1 MVSQH
6 RLESFFHEIKCNG
19 MTIFMEFMMEQ
30 LQTEVTGYRQVPGG
44 AFYHRRAGQGCRGQD
59 VVGGGQAKLG
69 KGSRV
74 LNQGGL

>member
-1 MVSQH
+1 
-6 RLESFFHEIKCNG
+6 
-19 MTIFMEFMMEQ
+19 MEQ

-44 AFYHRRAGQGCRGQD
+44 AYYHRRAGQGCRGQD

-69 KGSRV
+69 TGGRV